1 LSHLIQLK
9 IIFQIKEGQYNCFP
23 TYMMQRILGTHL
35 LGDVV
40 AALVI
45 KSLSNDDLYNLQ
57 MVIDYGRG
65 DWSVGLARSW
75 N

>member
-1 LSHLIQLK
+1 
-9 IIFQIKEGQYNCFP
+9 
-23 TYMMQRILGTHL
+23 MMQRILGTHL